1 MSELSCNNFA
11 IVLNGVS
18 DKWEMNVL
26 QVRGLFKPVKVTVD
40 GHGTVEAPAIVL
52 RPTQAR
58 HLARQ
63 ITELLGEE
71 H

>member
-1 MSELSCNNFA
+1 
-11 IVLNGVS
+11 
-18 DKWEMNVL
+18 VL